1 MDLKTIQMLFYSL
14 SVFISDAAEPWQLGS
29 RELLTL
35 IGLIASSSKSS
46 LSPSFSASSS
56 SPATSFFATCLSP
69 LTKPLAPPLLSSLP
83 SSPFSSLSRKSP
95 PRQKDDVAGEVP
107 VAFVVRSNGLELT
120 EDAVK
125 EFIAK
130 QVVFYKKLHK
140 VYFVHAIPKSHSG
153 KILRKDLRAKLAISF
168 QPLWVCLGLF
178 LVTCDASALSEVSAL
193 YAFKETINE
202 DPLMALSNWN
212 KVDADPCDWS
222 GISCSVPRDHVLKL
236 NITWSSLKGFLS
248 PKLGELSSLQELIL
262 HGNNLIGSIPK
273 EIGMLKYLKVL
284 DLGNNQLSGNLQSN
298 GLTGKL
304 PSELGNLKYLEELR
318 LDRNKLQGN
327 VPATNSSDFTSSMRG
342 MYTSS
347 ENTTGFC
354 RSSQLKFAD
363 FSFNFFVGSIPKCLD
378 YLPSQAFKGTAFKTK
393 IPNNALLHDVVCS
406 MYNMIILGAL
416 SEAPPATSHSGVN
429 QNHWHGQDGI
439 MNEEAPKPASAS
451 KPAWLLALE
460 IVTGTMVGSLFIVG
474 LLAALQRCKS
484 KTSIIIPWKKS
495 SSDKDHMTI
504 YIDSE
509 MLKDVSRFSRQGL
522 EIACE
527 DFSNIIGSSPDSLVY
542 KGTMKGGPEIA
553 VISLCIKEEHWT
565 GYLELYYQREVA
577 DLARLN
583 HENTGKLLGYCRESK
598 PFTRM
603 LVFEYASNGTLYE
616 HLHYGEGC
624 QLSWTRRMKIIIG
637 IAQGLKYLHT
647 ELDPPF
653 TISELNSSAVY
664 LTEDFSPKL
673 VDFESWKSILSRS
686 EKNSGSIGNEGA
698 ICVLPNSLEARHL
711 DVQGNVYAF
720 GILLLEIVSGR
731 PPYCKDKGCLL
742 DWAKEFLELPEVMP
756 YVVDPELKHFRYDEL
771 QVICEV
777 VSLCIHPDPMKAV
790 SMQELCTVLESRID
804 TSVSAELQASS
815 LAWAE
820 LALSSN

>member
-1 MDLKTIQMLFYSL
+1 MRK
-14 SVFISDAAEPWQLGS
+14 
-29 RELLTL
+29 
-35 IGLIASSSKSS
+35 
-46 LSPSFSASSS
+46 
-56 SPATSFFATCLSP
+56 
-69 LTKPLAPPLLSSLP
+69 
-83 SSPFSSLSRKSP
+83 FSS
-95 PRQKDDVAGEVP
+95 
-107 VAFVVRSNGLELT
+107 
-120 EDAVK
+120 
-125 EFIAK
+125 
-130 QVVFYKKLHK
+130 
-140 VYFVHAIPKSHSG
+140 
-153 KILRKDLRAKLAISF
+153 F
-168 QPLWVCLGLF
+168 QSLWVCLGLF
-178 LVTCDASALSEVSAL
+178 LVTCDASALSEVSDL

-222 GISCSVPRDHVLKL
+222 GISCSVARDHVLKL

-284 DLGNNQLSGNLQSN
+284 DLGNNQLSGPIPSELGSLTSLVKMNLQSN

-378 YLPSQAFKGTAFKTK
+378 YLPRSSFQGNCLQDKDPKQRSTARC
-393 IPNNALLHDVVCS
+393 A
-406 MYNMIILGAL
+406 
-416 SEAPPATSHSGVN
+416 EAPPATSHSGVN

-439 MNEEAPKPASAS
+439 MNEEAPKPTSAS

-460 IVTGTMVGSLFIVG
+460 IVTGTMAGSLFIVG

-509 MLKDVSRFSRQGL
+509 MLKDVLRFSRQGL
-522 EIACE
+522 EVACE

-771 QVICEV
+771 KVICEV